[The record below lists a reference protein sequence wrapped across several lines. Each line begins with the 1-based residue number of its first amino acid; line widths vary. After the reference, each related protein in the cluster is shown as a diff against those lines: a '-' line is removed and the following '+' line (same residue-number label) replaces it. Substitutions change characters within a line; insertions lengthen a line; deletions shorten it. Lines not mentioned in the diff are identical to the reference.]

1 MEDIMKEMNALVDG
15 LDKDFQELKKKIK
28 VKV

>member
-1 MEDIMKEMNALVDG
+1 MEDIMNEMKALVDG

>member
-1 MEDIMKEMNALVDG
+1 MEDIMKDMKALVDE

>member
-1 MEDIMKEMNALVDG
+1 MEDIMKEMKALVDG

-28 VKV
+28 VS